1 MKNSNEQSKGQT
13 KKCPKCQEV
22 IQLGAKK
29 CKHCGADLRNWFVKH
44 KIINGILILWV
55 IVSISIAIDGCESSK
70 QSNSNSAQTNETKEN
85 KKEAEK
91 FDETI
96 DPLTTIQDN
105 VEETIDGTYT
115 YSDNSGE
122 FEITISGD
130 RWYSKLTIVTGFG
143 SDYDSQRAEHN
154 SGIVNGNDLYYAEG
168 MAAMKIGYVS
178 GRSLIYQRLT
188 LRKNRN

>member
-1 MKNSNEQSKGQT
+1 MNNDSKRNLLSIFVLVVFCLLAVGSIDTESEPT
-13 KKCPKCQEV
+13 KK
-22 IQLGAKK
+22 
-29 CKHCGADLRNWFVKH
+29 
-44 KIINGILILWV
+44 
-55 IVSISIAIDGCESSK
+55 IDGGESSK
-70 QSNSNSAQTNETKEN
+70 QSNSNSAQTKETKEN
-85 KKEAEK
+85 KKEA
-91 FDETI
+91 
-96 DPLTTIQDN
+96 
-105 VEETIDGTYT
+105 ETIDGTYT